1 MPQIKEEEKM
11 SKFEIRKF
19 DPVIYPRKVWVAKGG
34 TKKNLA
40 DIFDDME
47 RDPYM
52 VSDDV
57 VDNSYAMTDDVVERS
72 SGDYGVVVWLHK
84 LNDITTGIIA
94 HEADH
99 AANQIFKAIGAKVD
113 VTNDEPHAYLV
124 GFITD
129 CIHKVKTGRYDRE

>member
-1 MPQIKEEEKM
+1 MA
-11 SKFEIRKF
+11 KFEIHKF

-34 TKKNLA
+34 EKKDLA
-40 DIFDDME
+40 DLFDDME

-52 VSDDV
+52 VSDEV
-57 VDNSYAMTDDVVERS
+57 VENSYALTDDVVERS
-72 SGDYGVVVWLHK
+72 SGDYGVIVWLHK
-84 LNDITTGIIA
+84 LPDITTGIMA

-113 VTNDEPHAYLV
+113 VSNDEPHSYLV

-129 CIHKVKTGRYDRE
+129 CIEKVKKGKV